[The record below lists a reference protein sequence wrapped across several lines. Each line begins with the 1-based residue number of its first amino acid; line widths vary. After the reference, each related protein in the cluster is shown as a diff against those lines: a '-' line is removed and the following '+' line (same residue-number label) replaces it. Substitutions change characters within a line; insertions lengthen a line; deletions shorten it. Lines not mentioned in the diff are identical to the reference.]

1 MKIQS
6 TIYDLDYTLDAG
18 ELGEFEIEVHFTYSP
33 GRPGVHTLSN
43 GDPGYP
49 EDPAEYEVIGVTYQS
64 FDITHWFDICETL
77 NNSAHFC
84 ECVDEWAAEK
94 AASDAADY
102 ADSLREEK
110 KYADSLDY

>member
-1 MKIQS
+1 M
-6 TIYDLDYTLDAG
+6 
-18 ELGEFEIEVHFTYSP
+18 
-33 GRPGVHTLSN
+33 SN

-64 FDITHWFDICETL
+64 FDISNWFDICETL

-84 ECVDEWAAEK
+84 ECVAEWARDKDE
-94 AASDAADY
+94 SDAEEY
-102 ADSLREEK
+102 AAQLAEER